1 MRKLLYI
8 ILLISTFLISCTRNE
23 IYEYNKKILDTY
35 AIEEDYAIITYNGY
49 ESKNKTIDFN
59 KLINT
64 KIMSDGKSVELI
76 YNTRSQKTLVG
87 DSLYFC
93 YEYKKN
99 DNIGHHAI
107 GYVDINTSKVYVDYF
122 DYERYMFD
130 YNFSTD
136 KFVCYTFKEND
147 LKVIDIVFFKDT
159 NKLEFDYDLSKLSYD
174 LDDVEEP
181 NLKNYY
187 IENDVKYM
195 IDDFGRKLIN
205 SVTGEIIEL
214 PYQNDLLE
222 IDSIIK
228 EIYSKFKYENT
239 KIVAKYISTGDELFL
254 YINDRPTNKLNAP
267 FMIFKCNYDLSE
279 IKYIGYSEFSINVV
293 VNLTKN

>member
-1 MRKLLYI
+1 M
-8 ILLISTFLISCTRNE
+8 
-23 IYEYNKKILDTY
+23 
-35 AIEEDYAIITYNGY
+35 
-49 ESKNKTIDFN
+49 
-59 KLINT
+59 
-64 KIMSDGKSVELI
+64 
-76 YNTRSQKTLVG
+76 
-87 DSLYFC
+87 
-93 YEYKKN
+93 
-99 DNIGHHAI
+99 
-107 GYVDINTSKVYVDYF
+107 DYF

-147 LKVIDIVFFKDT
+147 LNVIDIVFFKDT